1 MAFAHAFQFPS
12 LGTPAIASTRSE
24 IIRGFI
30 PLVVAVALL
39 HALAALALPY
49 TSIHISPSTWL
60 TLLLVCAT
68 CSAAGL
74 CCLRL
79 VFAPAI
85 CTSMALFGIIV
96 LAGRGGL
103 MLSYVRERCSVLVP
117 GLRPSAVQIAPP
129 IRATHA
135 SSGNLC
141 NLQTA

>member
-1 MAFAHAFQFPS
+1 MAFAHAFQSSS
-12 LGTPAIASTRSE
+12 LDIPAIASTRSE

-30 PLVVAVALL
+30 PLVVAIALL

-60 TLLLVCAT
+60 ALLLVCAA
-68 CSAAGL
+68 CSAASL

-85 CTSMALFGIIV
+85 CTGLALFGIIV

-103 MLSYVRERCSVLVP
+103 LLSYM
-117 GLRPSAVQIAPP
+117 
-129 IRATHA
+129 T
-135 SSGNLC
+135 SSLARSFP
-141 NLQTA
+141 L